1 MTLTGSSL
9 LAGSYSLNVTGTGSP
24 QGVRFIVV
32 ALSVVDFNLTASPNP
47 IEVSPGSF
55 VTTAVSVT
63 ALNGFSGTVSLTTS
77 TPTGLT
83 AVLSQNTITGSGSAL
98 VNVTAS
104 SGITAGTFAI
114 NVTGVS
120 SPLSHVIQLNV
131 TVLPSD
137 FRITA
142 APSALTAR
150 PLENATSTLTIS
162 SLNGFAGTVNLSVQ
176 SPAAVIF
183 SLNQTFTAMPVTLS
197 SGSSAVVV
205 LTLNATTTGSFHINV
220 TGVSGSLNNS
230 DIHNHRSLDWQF
242 QSVSRAL
249 GLREPV
255 EWTILFCQPDQ
266 CYTACG
272 SQRHFYALL

>member
-1 MTLTGSSL
+1 NVTLTGSSL

-63 ALNGFSGTVSLTTS
+63 ALNGFSGTVSLTAS

-83 AVLSQNTITGSGSAL
+83 AVLSPNTITGSGSAL

-120 SPLSHVIQLNV
+120 SPLSHVIQVKV

-162 SLNGFAGTVNLSVQ
+162 SLNGFAGS
-176 SPAAVIF
+176 
-183 SLNQTFTAMPVTLS
+183 VTLS
-197 SGSSAVVV
+197 VSENPSTGLSCSVNPTSVTPPAGASATSTLSCSGSGGVYVV
-205 LTLNATTTGSFHINV
+205 T
-220 TGVSGSLNNS
+220 VSGTSSGFSAKTVDVTFTVQDFSLTVNPT
-230 DIHNHRSLDWQF
+230 
-242 QSVSRAL
+242 SVQVNL
-249 GLREPV
+249 P
-255 EWTILFCQPDQ
+255 
-266 CYTACG
+266 
-272 SQRHFYALL
+272 